1 MLKEFVIIFVGII
14 NIVLLLNIKHDIK
27 QIKRD
32 IDYYYF
38 RLIDKDK

>member
-27 QIKRD
+27 QIKKD
-32 IDYYYF
+32 IDYYYYK
-38 RLIDKDK
+38 LVNKDK